1 MRGRTALID
10 PSSAKSSLH
19 FPDKQGNYE
28 AETGSL
34 MTASTANFSVVDA
47 RDSGAFANV
56 LQTFGDS
63 LSKSALSP

>member
-1 MRGRTALID
+1 MKRFEFARECVAARPLS

-34 MTASTANFSVVDA
+34 MTASTAS
-47 RDSGAFANV
+47 
-56 LQTFGDS
+56 
-63 LSKSALSP
+63 